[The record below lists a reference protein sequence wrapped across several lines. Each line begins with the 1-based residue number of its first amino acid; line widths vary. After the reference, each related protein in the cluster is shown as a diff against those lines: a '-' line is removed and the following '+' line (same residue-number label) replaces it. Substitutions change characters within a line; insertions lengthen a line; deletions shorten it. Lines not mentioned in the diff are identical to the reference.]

1 MASLLA
7 QRGGSYSIVLT
18 ENMFSSSCI
27 IQHVSTAVFF
37 SLCVATQVLEHVFA
51 FNTTDEDAS
60 F

>member
-27 IQHVSTAVFF
+27 IQHVSTAF
-37 SLCVATQVLEHVFA
+37 SLCVAAQVLEHVFA